1 MQLYEYFKPGLT
13 QIVLAT
19 GKATCPR
26 LPVSQAR
33 SSAFTSLFLFSFIL
47 HICPASSSSLRF
59 CPSPAL
65 CYPLRHRA
73 RVFSS
78 STPFTVS
85 HLLPTLSHSRSM
97 LRYRTYAFPIF
108 LLSLLRLSPGSTSL
122 SLSRRLS
129 TPAVFPSL
137 STSPALERQ
146 ARRSIVQKHE
156 RTSLPV
162 IHQSSSRDRGECV
175 LAKRPDPAIIRS

>member
-85 HLLPTLSHSRSM
+85 HLLPTLS
-97 LRYRTYAFPIF
+97 
-108 LLSLLRLSPGSTSL
+108 LSLHAPLSYLRFPHFSPLSPP
-122 SLSRRLS
+122 SLSRFHLS
-129 TPAVFPSL
+129 ISL
-137 STSPALERQ
+137 SSLIYPCRVPLSVNVAGAGTPGS
-146 ARRSIVQKHE
+146 SI
-156 RTSLPV
+156 
-162 IHQSSSRDRGECV
+162 DRPET
-175 LAKRPDPAIIRS
+175 